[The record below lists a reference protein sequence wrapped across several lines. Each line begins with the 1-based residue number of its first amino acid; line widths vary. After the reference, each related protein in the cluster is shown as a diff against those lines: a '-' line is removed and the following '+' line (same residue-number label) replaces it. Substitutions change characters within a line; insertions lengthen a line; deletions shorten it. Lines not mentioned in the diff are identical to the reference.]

1 MDRRG
6 IILRENKRK
15 EVRISKLQ
23 AKEDGKTNEPS
34 GLKSLITK
42 SFVVLFLSISILYS
56 QTVVRITVKNT
67 NILDSPSFQGQI
79 IGQARQGEA
88 YTLQGSQGKWY
99 KILLPDGRVGWILV
113 TTGRIEVGAGQP
125 SKPIQKI
132 PTPSPYH
139 QTPAPPPQTQPRYR
153 QPSEIEDYL
162 LGKQQGEIDG
172 GKELDC
178 CWMGAGGLFGCLG
191 VAAAFLVPPSE
202 PSSLAM
208 IGKSPAYQRG
218 YRDGFVEAKGKTQ
231 VKSALIGWGVWI
243 AAVLA
248 TMLYGGSE

>member
-1 MDRRG
+1 MDGRG
-6 IILRENKRK
+6 IILREDKRK
-15 EVRISKLQ
+15 EVWLPKLQ
-23 AKEDGKTNEPS
+23 AKMEENRPS
-34 GLKSLITK
+34 GLKNLITK
-42 SFVVLFLSISILYS
+42 CSVVLFLSISILYS

-99 KILLPDGRVGWILV
+99 KILLPDGKAGWILV
-113 TTGRIEVGAGQP
+113 TAGRIEVGAGQP
-125 SKPIQKI
+125 SKPIQKT
-132 PTPSPYH
+132 PVPSPYY
-139 QTPAPPPQTQPRYR
+139 QTPAPPSQA
-153 QPSEIEDYL
+153 QPSYREPSKVEDYL

-178 CWMGAGGLFGCLG
+178 VWMGAGGLFGCLG
-191 VAAAFLVPPSE
+191 VAAAFAFPPSE

-208 IGKSPAYQRG
+208 IGKSPDYQRG
-218 YRDGFVEAKGKTQ
+218 YRDGFVEAKGKAQ

-248 TMLYGGSE
+248 IMLYGGGE